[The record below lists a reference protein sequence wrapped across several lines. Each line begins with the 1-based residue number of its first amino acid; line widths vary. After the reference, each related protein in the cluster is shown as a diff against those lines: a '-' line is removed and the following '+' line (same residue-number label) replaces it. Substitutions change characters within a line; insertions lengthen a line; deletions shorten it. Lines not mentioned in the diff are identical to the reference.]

1 MTRSQKRCRK
11 TRTHAEI
18 LSMIEHQKPLKK
30 HQREIQISCSAFQMR
45 NTTKPTKPYKNRT
58 KPQILSN
65 ETKRNRRPQG
75 HLKTKP
81 DAFRLAVLQYLY
93 LLTGNFRFRSV
104 FPPVSA
110 VSFVVSLANETATK
124 PRTKPAGIDP
134 EKYFLEFYGAGFFL
148 SDSSILLEFYGGG
161 GFSYHKLSNA
171 WKINWHSTVE
181 FGGR

>member
-65 ETKRNRRPQG
+65 ETKRNRRPRG

-124 PRTKPAGIDP
+124 PATKPHETANRSGS
-134 EKYFLEFYGAGFFL
+134 FLEFQG
-148 SDSSILLEFYGGG
+148 
-161 GFSYHKLSNA
+161 
-171 WKINWHSTVE
+171 V
-181 FGGR
+181 GRRKKRKKNTR